1 MKKNGFSL
9 IELMT
14 VIIIIGILVGLT
26 VPSIVRNVPQ
36 RKQKDARSQLFG
48 ELHLIRQMA
57 MGQDLFYCL
66 DVINSTQYRV
76 FVDNSLAP
84 NGSYDSG
91 ERVLRTVRLPSGI
104 TFSNTTFTVGF
115 RPTGVLIN
123 TSINALAIQ
132 NTAGARDTIYIMQ
145 SGSIF

>member
-14 VIIIIGILVGLT
+14 VIIIIGIMAGLT
-26 VPSIVRNVPQ
+26 VPGIMKNIPH

-57 MGQDLFYCL
+57 MGKDVFYCL
-66 DVINSTQYRV
+66 DVISSTQYRV
-76 FVDNSLAP
+76 FVDNSLSP
-84 NGSYDSG
+84 NGLYDGG
-91 ERVLRTVRLPSGI
+91 ETILRTVQLPSGI
-104 TFSNTTFTVGF
+104 TFSNTTFSVGF

-123 TSINALAIQ
+123 NTINALAIQ
-132 NTAGARDTIYIMQ
+132 NTVGSRDTIYIMQ